1 MMKRL
6 CIIPCGAKKIWDVD
20 PGIGPSAAKD
30 VYLSPFHRACRAY
43 AQTFFADWV
52 ILSAKHGFLKP
63 EDIIP
68 ENYDVTFGMR
78 HPEIMPD
85 DELKAQGERKNL
97 MDYDEIVMLGGKK
110 YRPVLRNVFGG
121 GQQIT
126 YPLAEYRG
134 IGYMLQ
140 ALKRAVDED
149 RELSER
155 ENS

>member
-20 PGIGPSAAKD
+20 PGSGPSAAKD
-30 VYLSPFHRACRAY
+30 VYLSPFHRACRTY

-63 EDIIP
+63 EDIVP

-78 HPEIMPD
+78 HPEIMAD
-85 DELKAQGERKNL
+85 DELKVQGERKNL

-110 YRPVLRNVFGG
+110 YRPVLRNVFGSR
-121 GQQIT
+121 QQIT
-126 YPLAEYRG
+126 YPLAGYRG

-140 ALKRAVDED
+140 ALKAAVDEG
-149 RELSER
+149 RELREP